1 MRTPVRTVSI
11 PADLL
16 DRVEIFISK
25 PGLGY
30 STPTDFI
37 KEAIRLRL
45 EALARDERIYSK
57 E

>member
-16 DRVEIFISK
+16 DRVEVFIEK
-25 PGLGY
+25 AGLGY

-45 EALARDERIYSK
+45 EALAREERVYTK

>member
-16 DRVEIFISK
+16 DRVEAFVGK
-25 PGLGY
+25 AGLGY

-45 EALARDERIYSK
+45 EALARDERMFTK